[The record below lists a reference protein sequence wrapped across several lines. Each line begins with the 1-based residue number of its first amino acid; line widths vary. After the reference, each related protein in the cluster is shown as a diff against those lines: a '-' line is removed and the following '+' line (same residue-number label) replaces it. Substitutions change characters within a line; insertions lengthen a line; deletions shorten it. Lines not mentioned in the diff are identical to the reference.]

1 MEQNDIRREKQVTI
15 FVISD
20 THFGHTNILNFKQE
34 DGSHVRNFSCVEE
47 MNEHMVE
54 RWNSVVSDSD
64 IVYHLGD
71 VYFGKGYEHL
81 YRLKGRKRLVLGNH
95 DNPKNEH
102 ILNNFQKIMVWRM
115 FPEYNAT
122 LSHIPLHST
131 SLHKTKYNVHGHV
144 HRNSLPAPEYVNA
157 SVEVIDFTPQPLL
170 EMIKSR

>member
-1 MEQNDIRREKQVTI
+1 MTI

-20 THFGHTNILNFKQE
+20 THFGHANILNFKNG
-34 DGSHVRNFSCVEE
+34 DGSHVRNFTSVEE

-54 RWNSVVSDSD
+54 RWNSVVGDSD

-71 VYFGKGYEHL
+71 VYFGNGYQHL

-102 ILNNFQKIMVWRM
+102 IQKNFQKIMVWRM

-122 LSHIPLHST
+122 LSHIPLHVS

-144 HRNSLPAPEYVNA
+144 HRNSLPDEAYRNV
-157 SVEVIDFTPQPLL
+157 SVEVIDFTPVPLL
-170 EMIKSR
+170 ECLGSSTE